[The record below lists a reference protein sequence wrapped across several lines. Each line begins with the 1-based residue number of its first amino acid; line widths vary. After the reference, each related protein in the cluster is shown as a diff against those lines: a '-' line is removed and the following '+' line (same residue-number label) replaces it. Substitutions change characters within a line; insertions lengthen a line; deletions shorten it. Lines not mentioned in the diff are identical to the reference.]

1 LSKQKVYA
9 PLSSACLHP
18 ARAHK
23 LIWLARAPRSRQ
35 QLFIAEER
43 MPPLAVGAAA
53 PDFDLPAVTGTEKHR
68 FRLSDLRGKK
78 NVVVAFY
85 ALDWTPT

>member
-1 LSKQKVYA
+1 
-9 PLSSACLHP
+9 
-18 ARAHK
+18 
-23 LIWLARAPRSRQ
+23 
-35 QLFIAEER
+35 
-43 MPPLAVGAAA
+43 MPPLAVGDTA

-68 FRLSDLRGKK
+68 FRLGDLLGKK